1 MCVILNIFISKS
13 IITKCLRTP
22 LDKLGI
28 IQFEIYGDNDGI
40 NEASEDRIDDD
51 EKKLDYMYILNDR
64 KSDNAENF
72 HLTNPLKLVQNLPCL
87 KACKECSR

>member
-72 HLTNPLKLVQNLPCL
+72 HLTNPLQLVQNLPCL
-87 KACKECSR
+87 KACKESSW

>member
-13 IITKCLRTP
+13 IIPKYLRNLP
-22 LDKLGI
+22 DKIGNI
-28 IQFEIYGDNDGI
+28 KYEIYGDNNDK
-40 NEASEDRIDDD
+40 NEASEDRIGDD
-51 EKKLDYMYILNDR
+51 EKKLDW
-64 KSDNAENF
+64 KSDNAKNF

>member
-13 IITKCLRTP
+13 IIPKCLRNP
-22 LDKLGI
+22 LEKIGN
-28 IQFEIYGDNDGI
+28 IQYEIYGDNNDK
-40 NEASEDRIDDD
+40 NEVSEDRIDDD
-51 EKKLDYMYILNDR
+51 ENKLDYDYMLNDR
-64 KSDNAENF
+64 KSDNAKNF

>member
-13 IITKCLRTP
+13 IIPKCLRTP

-40 NEASEDRIDDD
+40 NEASEDRIDDN
-51 EKKLDYMYILNDR
+51 EKKLFTYLMTGN
-64 KSDNAENF
+64 
-72 HLTNPLKLVQNLPCL
+72 LTMQTTLI
-87 KACKECSR
+87 

>member
-13 IITKCLRTP
+13 IIPKYLRNLP
-22 LDKLGI
+22 DKIGNI
-28 IQFEIYGDNDGI
+28 KYEIYGDNNDK
-40 NEASEDRIDDD
+40 NEASEDRIGDD
-51 EKKLDYMYILNDR
+51 EKKLVYILNDR
-64 KSDNAENF
+64 KSENAKNF